1 MLAGDDGEIRDDG
14 LRVEGELGE
23 DVLVAPDY
31 VIGDEDRLLAGGLP
45 EFLLPIPEH
54 GAEPLRDRGR
64 HRPLRRRPRGPRV
77 LPRGREP
84 LLHGRA
90 GVAAPRPAPRARW
103 IGFLLRVRVWI
114 ERSHRGE

>member
-1 MLAGDDGEIRDDG
+1 MLASDDGEIRDDG

-31 VIGDEDRLLAGGLP
+31 VIGGEDRLLAGGLP

-64 HRPLRRRPRGPRV
+64 RPLRRRPRGPRV

-90 GVAAPRPAPRARW
+90 RVAAPHPAPRARW
-103 IGFLLRVRVWI
+103 IGFLLGVRVSI